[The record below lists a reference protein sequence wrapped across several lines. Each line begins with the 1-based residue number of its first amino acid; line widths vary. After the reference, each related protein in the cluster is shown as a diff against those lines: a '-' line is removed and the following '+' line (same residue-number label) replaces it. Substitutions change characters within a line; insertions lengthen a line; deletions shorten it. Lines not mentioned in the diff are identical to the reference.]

1 MTEAVKATETAG
13 ETTGETAGV
22 LVAGE
27 RAVPDPSG
35 ALRLPAHDALLVA
48 DLHFEKG
55 SAFAAR
61 GQLLPPYDTAATLQR
76 LAELIAAH
84 RPARLICLGDSFHD
98 LGADGRMAESDVET
112 LQGLVASVQ
121 DWIWIEGNHDPV
133 PPPRFGGRT
142 APELR
147 LGALTLRHEP
157 TEGPAEGELAGHLH
171 PAAKVRGRGRSVR
184 RRCFATDGARM
195 ILPAFGAYAGGLN
208 VRDEAFARCFG
219 RTPDALVMG
228 SGQVWPVKASKL
240 APDRAGR

>member
-1 MTEAVKATETAG
+1 MTEAVRDEAVCVT
-13 ETTGETAGV
+13 V
-22 LVAGE
+22 NGE
-27 RAVPDPSG
+27 RAIPDCSG
-35 ALRLPAHDALLVA
+35 ALLLPDHDALLVA

-61 GQLLPPYDTAATLQR
+61 GQLLPPYDTAATLKR
-76 LAELIAAH
+76 LAELVAAH
-84 RPARLICLGDSFHD
+84 RPGRVIALGDSFHD
-98 LGADGRMAESDVET
+98 LGADGRMAESDVAA
-112 LQGLVASVQ
+112 LQSLVVSVE
-121 DWIWIEGNHDPV
+121 DWVWIEGNHDPA

-157 TEGPAEGELAGHLH
+157 TEGDAPGELAGHLH

-184 RRCFATDGARM
+184 RRCFATDGSRM

-208 VRDEAFARCFG
+208 VKDEAFTRCFG

-228 SGQVWPVKASKL
+228 SGQVWPVKAAKL
-240 APDRAGR
+240 APDGFRR